1 MQVPDFHFATGGGNT
16 LLSKN
21 EQLLLPQE
29 LFILRRYV
37 GLSEVEENLLARGIA
52 IGASASRLRRV
63 AVTCLIDPR
72 VRVMRPVYGRLHV
85 TSRRCLTTCKAEDQQ
100 G

>member
-37 GLSEVEENLLARGIA
+37 GLSEVEENLLARGVSL
-52 IGASASRLRRV
+52 SASTRR
-63 AVTCLIDPR
+63 
-72 VRVMRPVYGRLHV
+72 GHV
-85 TSRRCLTTCKAEDQQ
+85 FN
-100 G
+100 